1 MDEYFSDAGTNA
13 ALSSCSP
20 VDEDEAPP
28 LTGKRERNG
37 LNRAAAR
44 ATSPWQRMLDA
55 NALKLNTIDDE
66 SSADGKYFRR
76 RFRMPFS
83 LFQSLIGGMLKERWF
98 PKYGPQGEGPLDAAK
113 HRGASLQVKVLSVF
127 RVLGRGLVFDECQD
141 GSGCGEDS
149 VRVFFHAF
157 VSIFSKRL
165 FQVAVKAPSTIEE
178 LKTTTGIYQKL
189 GMGAALGSTDCTH
202 IYLGNCPNKF
212 RVPCTGRSGKPS
224 MSYSVTCDHARK
236 IFYCSCGFMGSK
248 NDKHISTLDSFI
260 ASVKDLE
267 LYKTFEWNVDVDE
280 SSIETRRGVFLICD
294 GGYHKW
300 PHMMCGLKH
309 TSSKW
314 HTLWSIQLES
324 VRKDVECTFGILK
337 CRFQVLANYFPYVRF
352 VFFICTLFFIAHF
365 IAQYGKDW
373 NEYREK
379 IDSVMWTCCILHN
392 LLLRHDGLEF
402 LWTPKWVCSW
412 AYQDPD
418 LDRRDDFDGPPIEAR
433 SKRRMRAR
441 FFGTSDAY
449 DNGGPQGH
457 EPEGEVGIGDLSY
470 TERTDGHLIL
480 REDLVR
486 QFKIRYKKEEVH
498 WLKYPLKKKR

>member
-13 ALSSCSP
+13 PLSSCSP
-20 VDEDEAPP
+20 VDEEAAHQ
-28 LTGKRERNG
+28 TRKRERNG
-37 LNRAAAR
+37 LNRGAAK
-44 ATSPWQRMLDA
+44 ATSSWQRMLDA

-66 SSADGKYFRR
+66 SSLDGKYFRR

-83 LFQSLIGGMLKERWF
+83 LFQSLIGGMLRERWF
-98 PKYGPQGEGPLDAAK
+98 PKFGPQGEGPLDAAK
-113 HRGASLQVKVLSVF
+113 NRGASLQVKVLSVL

-141 GSGCGEDS
+141 GSGCGEEA

-157 VSIFSKRL
+157 VAIFSKRL

-178 LKTTTGIYQKL
+178 VTTTTGIYQKL

-212 RVPCTGRSGKPS
+212 RIPCTGRSGKPS

-260 ASVKDLE
+260 SSVKDLE
-267 LYKTFEWNVDVDE
+267 LYNSFEWHVDVDE
-280 SSIETRRGVFLICD
+280 SSTETRRGVFLLCD

-300 PHMMCGLKH
+300 PHMICGLKH

-337 CRFQVLANYFPYVRF
+337 CRFQVLANYFPYVCF
-352 VFFICTLFFIAHF
+352 VFFIC
-365 IAQYGKDW
+365 
-373 NEYREK
+373 
-379 IDSVMWTCCILHN
+379 S
-392 LLLRHDGLEF
+392 
-402 LWTPKWVCSW
+402 
-412 AYQDPD
+412 
-418 LDRRDDFDGPPIEAR
+418 
-433 SKRRMRAR
+433 
-441 FFGTSDAY
+441 
-449 DNGGPQGH
+449 
-457 EPEGEVGIGDLSY
+457 
-470 TERTDGHLIL
+470 
-480 REDLVR
+480 
-486 QFKIRYKKEEVH
+486 
-498 WLKYPLKKKR
+498 